1 MTKKRRIY
9 QIGIAL
15 LLCFMQTA
23 GIAMYGQN
31 RPRAA
36 AKRIH
41 RLQADSLNAIRQAA
55 RIPSDSLGL
64 TMDEPVLHQAVTSA
78 DSIATADS
86 IAAENK
92 KKLLEMTSAP
102 ALEEPEAPADS
113 LKREINPKVWVP
125 NPTKATWLALV
136 IPGGGQIYNRK
147 YWKLPIFYGGF
158 AGCAYALTWN
168 GKMYKDYSTAYKD
181 AMNGNM
187 QSSSITDLLPPGYTV
202 AQAKRH
208 LSQIPGFKYLR
219 LYRSISAIRHRRLCG
234 RRAVQFRHHSRP
246 QHEGGADCHQQSDK
260 QPVQPFRR
268 IAMQF
273 PILKT
278 NKTDLSMTNKP
289 TYMKRI
295 IIGSSLLF
303 SVLLAAPQAYAQE
316 SVDVI
321 IRENGTERREV
332 IDLPKSMTYPVD
344 SLLNDW
350 KAKNYIDLGKDCS
363 TSTVNPEFSDS
374 VYIDRLSR
382 MPTVMEMPY
391 NEIVRKFI
399 DMYAGR
405 LRNQV
410 AFMLSACNFY
420 MPIFEEALD
429 TYGLPLELKYLPI
442 IESALNPSAVSRA
455 GASGLWQFM
464 LNTGKIYGLE
474 SNSLVDE
481 RRDPIKATWAAAR
494 YLKDMYAI
502 YQDWNLVIAAYNC
515 GPGTINKAIRRAG
528 GKTDYWEIYNYLPKE
543 TRGYVP
549 AFIAANYVMTY
560 YCKHNICPME
570 TNIPDATDTVQVNRN
585 LHFEQIADVC
595 GIGMDELKSLNPQY
609 KKNIIPGDSK
619 PQTLRLPINS
629 ISTFIDKQDTIYA
642 HRSAELFKNRRTVS
656 VADTRSKARGSK
668 GKSSSQGDVTYH
680 RIRNGE
686 TLSTIARKYGVTV
699 NQIKSWNGLRST
711 KINAGKRLKIYK

>member
-1 MTKKRRIY
+1 
-9 QIGIAL
+9 
-15 LLCFMQTA
+15 
-23 GIAMYGQN
+23 
-31 RPRAA
+31 
-36 AKRIH
+36 
-41 RLQADSLNAIRQAA
+41 
-55 RIPSDSLGL
+55 
-64 TMDEPVLHQAVTSA
+64 
-78 DSIATADS
+78 
-86 IAAENK
+86 
-92 KKLLEMTSAP
+92 
-102 ALEEPEAPADS
+102 
-113 LKREINPKVWVP
+113 
-125 NPTKATWLALV
+125 
-136 IPGGGQIYNRK
+136 
-147 YWKLPIFYGGF
+147 
-158 AGCAYALTWN
+158 
-168 GKMYKDYSTAYKD
+168 
-181 AMNGNM
+181 
-187 QSSSITDLLPPGYTV
+187 
-202 AQAKRH
+202 
-208 LSQIPGFKYLR
+208 
-219 LYRSISAIRHRRLCG
+219 
-234 RRAVQFRHHSRP
+234 
-246 QHEGGADCHQQSDK
+246 
-260 QPVQPFRR
+260 
-268 IAMQF
+268 
-273 PILKT
+273 
-278 NKTDLSMTNKP
+278 
-289 TYMKRI
+289 MKRI
-295 IIGSSLLF
+295 IAGSSLLF
-303 SVLLAAPQAYAQE
+303 SILLATPQAYAQE

-344 SLLNDW
+344 SLLSDW

-363 TSTVNPEFSDS
+363 TSTVNPQFSDS

-382 MPTVMEMPY
+382 MPTIMEMPY

-399 DMYAGR
+399 DMYTGR

-560 YCKHNICPME
+560 YCKHNICRME
-570 TNIPDATDTVQVNRN
+570 TNIPDATDTIQVNRN
-585 LHFEQIADVC
+585 LHFEQITDVC
-595 GIGMDELKSLNPQY
+595 GIGMDEVKSLNPQY

-619 PQTLRLPINS
+619 PQTLRLPINY
-629 ISTFIDKQDTIYA
+629 ISTFIDSQDTIYA

-656 VADTRSKARGSK
+656 VANTRSTARSSK

-711 KINAGKRLKIYK
+711 RINAGKRLKIYK

>member
-1 MTKKRRIY
+1 
-9 QIGIAL
+9 
-15 LLCFMQTA
+15 
-23 GIAMYGQN
+23 
-31 RPRAA
+31 
-36 AKRIH
+36 
-41 RLQADSLNAIRQAA
+41 
-55 RIPSDSLGL
+55 
-64 TMDEPVLHQAVTSA
+64 
-78 DSIATADS
+78 
-86 IAAENK
+86 
-92 KKLLEMTSAP
+92 
-102 ALEEPEAPADS
+102 
-113 LKREINPKVWVP
+113 
-125 NPTKATWLALV
+125 
-136 IPGGGQIYNRK
+136 
-147 YWKLPIFYGGF
+147 
-158 AGCAYALTWN
+158 
-168 GKMYKDYSTAYKD
+168 
-181 AMNGNM
+181 
-187 QSSSITDLLPPGYTV
+187 
-202 AQAKRH
+202 
-208 LSQIPGFKYLR
+208 
-219 LYRSISAIRHRRLCG
+219 
-234 RRAVQFRHHSRP
+234 
-246 QHEGGADCHQQSDK
+246 
-260 QPVQPFRR
+260 
-268 IAMQF
+268 
-273 PILKT
+273 
-278 NKTDLSMTNKP
+278 MTNKP

-295 IIGSSLLF
+295 IAGSSLLF
-303 SVLLAAPQAYAQE
+303 SILLATPQAYAQE

-344 SLLNDW
+344 SLLSDW

-363 TSTVNPEFSDS
+363 TSTVNPQFSDS

-382 MPTVMEMPY
+382 MPTIMEMPY

-399 DMYAGR
+399 DMYTGR

-560 YCKHNICPME
+560 NCKHNICPME
-570 TNIPDATDTVQVNRN
+570 TNIPDATDTIQVNRN
-585 LHFEQIADVC
+585 LHFEQITDVC
-595 GIGMDELKSLNPQY
+595 GIGMDEIKSLNPQY

-619 PQTLRLPINS
+619 PQTLRLPINY
-629 ISTFIDKQDTIYA
+629 ISTFIDSQDTIYA

-656 VADTRSKARGSK
+656 VANTRSTARSSK
-668 GKSSSQGDVTYH
+668 GKSSSQGNVTYH

-711 KINAGKRLKIYK
+711 RINAGKRLKIYK

>member
-1 MTKKRRIY
+1 
-9 QIGIAL
+9 
-15 LLCFMQTA
+15 
-23 GIAMYGQN
+23 
-31 RPRAA
+31 
-36 AKRIH
+36 
-41 RLQADSLNAIRQAA
+41 
-55 RIPSDSLGL
+55 
-64 TMDEPVLHQAVTSA
+64 
-78 DSIATADS
+78 
-86 IAAENK
+86 
-92 KKLLEMTSAP
+92 
-102 ALEEPEAPADS
+102 
-113 LKREINPKVWVP
+113 
-125 NPTKATWLALV
+125 
-136 IPGGGQIYNRK
+136 
-147 YWKLPIFYGGF
+147 
-158 AGCAYALTWN
+158 
-168 GKMYKDYSTAYKD
+168 
-181 AMNGNM
+181 
-187 QSSSITDLLPPGYTV
+187 
-202 AQAKRH
+202 
-208 LSQIPGFKYLR
+208 
-219 LYRSISAIRHRRLCG
+219 
-234 RRAVQFRHHSRP
+234 
-246 QHEGGADCHQQSDK
+246 
-260 QPVQPFRR
+260 
-268 IAMQF
+268 
-273 PILKT
+273 
-278 NKTDLSMTNKP
+278 MTNKP

-295 IIGSSLLF
+295 IAGSSLLF
-303 SVLLAAPQAYAQE
+303 SILLATPQAYAQE

-344 SLLNDW
+344 SLLSDW

-363 TSTVNPEFSDS
+363 TSTVNPQFSDS

-382 MPTVMEMPY
+382 MPTIMEMPY

-399 DMYAGR
+399 DMYTGR

-549 AFIAANYVMTY
+549 AFIAANYVMMY

-570 TNIPDATDTVQVNRN
+570 TNIPDATDTIQVNRN
-585 LHFEQIADVC
+585 LHFEQITDVC
-595 GIGMDELKSLNPQY
+595 GIGMDEVKSLNPQY

-619 PQTLRLPINS
+619 PQTLRLPINY
-629 ISTFIDKQDTIYA
+629 ISTFIDSQDTIYA

-656 VADTRSKARGSK
+656 VANTRSTARSSK

-711 KINAGKRLKIYK
+711 RINAGKRLKIYK